1 MNLVL
6 VGHGSIGAKYKQ
18 SIIDRNFNLENFYI
32 IENNSDLQ
40 NKLKKQGFH
49 CFSSLDKLESLDI
62 NLEYGIVANWGPD
75 HISSANKLID
85 LGCKKLI
92 IEKPLSSRKD
102 ELIMFRERC
111 SREKIFVTINQGYS
125 STNMIQVIS
134 DFAENSKL
142 GSPVGTRIIGG
153 AMCLSTNGTHYF
165 DLSCDILQSL
175 PKTIIADLELDYINP
190 RNENLV
196 NLGGSAA
203 YRMHNDKFIHASF
216 TNKNSE
222 LATIE
227 IIYRNAVIKFQ
238 GGDDC
243 LKFYKRN
250 VDEIIKFKDK
260 VTRCGALFFEENIN
274 FDNKKNKSFVDDAL
288 NNLLN
293 DLIPAVSIE
302 RAEISVLMVLGAIQ
316 SHIEGKRIAF
326 EEIKDYGILIS

>member
-40 NKLKKQGFH
+40 NKLKKQGFN

-102 ELIMFRERC
+102 ELMKFKERC
-111 SREKIFVTINQGYS
+111 SREQIFVTINQGFS
-125 STNMIQVIS
+125 STNIIQVIS
-134 DFAENSKL
+134 DFADNAKL

-153 AMCLSTNGTHYF
+153 SICLSTNGTHYF

-175 PKTIIADLELDYINP
+175 PKTIISDLELDYINP

-196 NLGGSAA
+196 NIGGSAA
-203 YRMHNDKFIHASF
+203 FRMHNDKFIHASF
-216 TNKNSE
+216 TNKNSQS
-222 LATIE
+222 ARVE
-227 IIYRNAVIKFQ
+227 IIYRNAVIEFQ
-238 GGDDC
+238 AGTDY
-243 LKFYKRN
+243 LKIYKRN

-260 VTRCGALFFEENIN
+260 VTRCGSMFFEKNIS
-274 FDNKKNKSFVDDAL
+274 FDNKKNKSLVNDAL
-288 NNLLN
+288 NNLLDDVN
-293 DLIPAVSIE
+293 PNVSIE

-326 EEIKDYGILIS
+326 EEVKDYGILIS

>member
-40 NKLKKQGFH
+40 NKLKQGFH

-102 ELIMFRERC
+102 ELMKFKERC
-111 SREKIFVTINQGYS
+111 SREQIFVTINQGFS
-125 STNMIQVIS
+125 STNIIQVIS
-134 DFAENSKL
+134 DFADNSKL

-153 AMCLSTNGTHYF
+153 SICLSTNGTHYF

-175 PKTIIADLELDYINP
+175 PKTIISDLELDYINP

-196 NLGGSAA
+196 NIGGSAA
-203 YRMHNDKFIHASF
+203 FRMHNDKFIHASF
-216 TNKNSE
+216 TNKNSQS
-222 LATIE
+222 ARVE
-227 IIYRNAVIKFQ
+227 IIYRNAVIEFQ
-238 GGDDC
+238 AGTDY
-243 LKFYKRN
+243 LKIYKRN

-260 VTRCGALFFEENIN
+260 VTRCGSMFFEKNIS
-274 FDNKKNKSFVDDAL
+274 FDNKKNKSLVNDAL

-293 DLIPAVSIE
+293 DVIPNVSIE

-326 EEIKDYGILIS
+326 EEVKDYGILIS